1 MARKPIERPR
11 TTLVPLPCRWYAPGK
26 FAHNPNWELH
36 TLCEGYF
43 LAEIAQDG
51 PNYFVFVPGAKV
63 PELSFSTAHAAK
75 EWAEGFLADPSNF
88 K

>member
-1 MARKPIERPR
+1 
-11 TTLVPLPCRWYAPGK
+11 
-26 FAHNPNWELH
+26 LH

-63 PELSFSTAHAAK
+63 PELPFSTAHAAK